1 MYIHTSSIL
10 YCNTC
15 TPVSKLILHVFITEN
30 GNLHIYKGDMD
41 VKKIRARKQKCQ
53 ITTRNKRKIILIIYR
68 LVQNKHKLH

>member
-10 YCNTC
+10 YCNT
-15 TPVSKLILHVFITEN
+15 PVSKLILHVFIAGKWEFTHLQ
-30 GNLHIYKGDMD
+30 GGHGC
-41 VKKIRARKQKCQ
+41 KKNASQETKISQ

>member
-10 YCNTC
+10 YCTGN

-41 VKKIRARKQKCQ
+41 EKKYEPGNKNKSDNNKEQKKNNIDHLQ
-53 ITTRNKRKIILIIYR
+53 ISSK
-68 LVQNKHKLH
+68 

>member
-10 YCNTC
+10 YCTGN

-41 VKKIRARKQKCQ
+41 VKKIRARKQK
-53 ITTRNKRKIILIIYR
+53 
-68 LVQNKHKLH
+68 